1 MKIMLKGILAQED
14 AKLAADYGT
23 DGIIVSNHS
32 GPSAKPSRCKT
43 RTAFGAILMAAADLF
58 QFRRLL
64 VDIDLEFGGAAT
76 TPAAARP
83 GMSPPIT
90 AIRSGGVNG
99 SLSPA
104 SAPAPRAASR
114 SPDP

>member
-14 AKLAADYGT
+14 AKLADYGT